1 MADYYKILGVSKN
14 ATQEEIKKAY
24 KKMAVKYHPDK
35 NQNSKEAEKKFKEI
49 NAAYEALGDPEKR
62 KMYDQFGED
71 GLKGN
76 PFQGGSGGFSGDF
89 SDIFGSGGFGDLGDI
104 FGDIFGGGSRGRSRR
119 KSAPRQGGDLLVN
132 ITLSFEE
139 AFKGVTKKIRVSRTD
154 RCDVCHGSGAEPG
167 TSKKTCPTCHGAGQV
182 RMSQGFFSVSQTCP
196 TCHGAGEIIEKP
208 CRKCHGTGFVRG
220 EKEIEVKIPA
230 GINEGHKIR
239 VAGEGNAG
247 ENNGPRG
254 DVYLAV
260 HLRPHTLFKR
270 DGDDIIL
277 EIPVTYP
284 QLVLGDT
291 IDVPTMEGTVAM
303 KIPAGTQSGTKLR
316 LKGKGFPS
324 VQRRSR
330 GDQYVFLKLEV
341 PKHLSKAHREKI
353 EELKNFDEEM
363 KKQPSLGD
371 FFNKVKQFFKK

>member
-24 KKMAVKYHPDK
+24 KKMAIKYHPDK

-104 FGDIFGGGSRGRSRR
+104 FGDFFGGGRGRKSRR
-119 KSAPRQGGDLLVN
+119 NAPRQGSDLLVN

-139 AFKGVTKKIRVSRTD
+139 AFKGVTKQIKVSRTD
-154 RCDVCHGSGAEPG
+154 KCDVCNGTGAKSG
-167 TSKKTCPTCHGAGQV
+167 TSKKMCPTCHGAGQV
-182 RMSQGFFSVSQTCP
+182 KMSQGFFSISQTCP
-196 TCHGAGEIIEKP
+196 TCHGSGEIIDNP
-208 CRKCHGTGFVRG
+208 CIKCHGTGFIRG
-220 EKEIEVKIPA
+220 EKLVEVKIPA

-247 ENNGPRG
+247 ENGGPRG

-260 HLRPHTLFKR
+260 HLKPHALFKR
-270 DGDDIIL
+270 NGDDIIL

-291 IDVPTMEGTVAM
+291 IDVPTMDGTVAM
-303 KIPAGTQSGTKLR
+303 KIPAGTQTGTKLR

-324 VQRRSR
+324 LQRRTN
-330 GDQYVFLKLEV
+330 GNQYVFLRLEV
-341 PKHLSKAHREKI
+341 PKHISKSHREKI

-371 FFNKVKQFFKK
+371 FFKKVKNFFKK